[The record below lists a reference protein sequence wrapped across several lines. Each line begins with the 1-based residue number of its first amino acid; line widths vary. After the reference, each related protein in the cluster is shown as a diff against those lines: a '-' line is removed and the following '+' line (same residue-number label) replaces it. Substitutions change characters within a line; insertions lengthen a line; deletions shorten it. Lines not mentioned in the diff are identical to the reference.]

1 MVETTQNRETLGFRD
16 RAVHRADNPN
26 NQHSI
31 ACSAL
36 GPSAALCAECAVV
49 AGVARRFTV
58 TELARTAR
66 IGKRAL
72 EYDGEPPRAD
82 ANG

>member
-1 MVETTQNRETLGFRD
+1 MQCIAQTAPITSTQL
-16 RAVHRADNPN
+16 P
-26 NQHSI
+26 
-31 ACSAL
+31 AL

-66 IGKRAL
+66 VGKRAL